1 MMRAPRHRS
10 GRAALRAGFTLI
22 ELLVVIVIIAI
33 LTASFGVS
41 FLSAQETAR
50 ITRATAESRE
60 LGNAIRLYLM
70 EALTTQGTN
79 SGELEADSEGLL
91 RGTGLREGERNDIT
105 SDTIDLLTGES
116 GDKVYFQAAE
126 DARSE
131 KYGIVDP
138 WGNPYYVTIRV
149 IKRTNETDP
158 EDYEIVVP
166 IQGRHR
172 ALEPNG
178 GSSGA
183 AP

>member
-91 RGTGLREGERNDIT
+91 RGTGLKEGERNDII

-126 DARSE
+126 DALWDN
-131 KYGIVDP
+131 GLVDP

>member
-33 LTASFGVS
+33 LTGSFGVS

-70 EALTTQGTN
+70 EPDANGDLP
-79 SGELEADSEGLL
+79 SLSDLGL
-91 RGTGLREGERNDIT
+91 GTGERSDISSAT
-105 SDTIDLLTGES
+105 TRILTGES

-126 DARSE
+126 DALWDN
-131 KYGIVDP
+131 GLVDP
-138 WGNPYYVTIRV
+138 WGNPYYITVREIQP
-149 IKRTNETDP
+149 NAQPDP

-183 AP
+183 VP